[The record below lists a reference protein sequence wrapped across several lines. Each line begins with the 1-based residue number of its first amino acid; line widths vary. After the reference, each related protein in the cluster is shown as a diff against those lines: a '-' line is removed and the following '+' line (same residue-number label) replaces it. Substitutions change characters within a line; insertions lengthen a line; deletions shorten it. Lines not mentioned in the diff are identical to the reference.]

1 MSSSE
6 QTRSPGQRIL
16 DEYQPPTQREKFV
29 KSLRIP
35 IQIGK
40 VVAIIGAIVVWHYIY
55 KWNVINKAF
64 IASPKQTWDWFV
76 ANWDNG
82 AVWKDL
88 TVTLREAIWG
98 WIFGGSLGLIT
109 GLVMARYRTLWLIT
123 SPIFTFLNA
132 VPRTALGPIF
142 ILIFG
147 FAETSKIILA
157 ASIVFFIVMVPTR
170 AAAEMVDPDLE
181 TVMTTMGGRERDR
194 FLKVTLPSVLSSV
207 FGAIRLALVWSLLG
221 ASFAELFG
229 AKYGL
234 GLRYITATNILNMP
248 EAFGVIF
255 IIAFLAIIINALVGL
270 LERRFMR
277 WQSTSTKGSVMTV

>member
-6 QTRSPGQRIL
+6 ETRSPGQKIL
-16 DEYQPPTQREKFV
+16 DEYQPPTQRERFV

-40 VVAIIGAIVVWHYIY
+40 VVAIVGAIVVWHYIY

-64 IASPKQTWDWFV
+64 IASPKQTWDWFA

-88 TVTLREAIWG
+88 IVTLREAIWG

-123 SPIFTFLNA
+123 SPLFTFLNA

>member
-1 MSSSE
+1 MSLFE

-16 DEYQPPTQREKFV
+16 DEYQPPTQRQKFV
-29 KSLRIP
+29 KSLQIP

-40 VVAIIGAIVVWHYIY
+40 VVAIFGAIVVWHYIY
-55 KWNVINKAF
+55 KWNVINQAF

-76 ANWDNG
+76 TNWDNG

-123 SPIFTFLNA
+123 SPLFTFLNA

-270 LERRFMR
+270 VERRFMR